1 MFMDSAG
8 IRRVVFAVVVL
19 NLLGL
24 FAGLASAHETGGA
37 GSDEGGVVSATDA
50 NGGVMLDETIRRN
63 TLQLVLAGVA
73 IVTTLTGVAAFLRRK
88 GRNGKARELQPL
100 LSYALFFLIAA
111 TILGVTG
118 YVAGS
123 TVYLNSVSVA
133 KGPVHWHAD
142 FEAWDCGHKL
152 DLISPKGMSNEVGT
166 PVVHSH
172 GDGRIHI
179 EGVIVQH
186 SDASLGR
193 FFTAVG
199 GDLHSGLLRFPTD
212 SGMAVV
218 KDGDACNG
226 GAGTL
231 QVFVY
236 KTVNGLALQ
245 EKVPNYES
253 YVISPHSQ
261 IPPGDCV
268 ILEFDSKVKLRT
280 EHVCESYNVA
290 MKKGAVN
297 GG

>member
-1 MFMDSAG
+1 MFRSGAG
-8 IRRVVFAVVVL
+8 IRRVVFAVIVL
-19 NLLGL
+19 NLLVL
-24 FAGLASAHETGGA
+24 FASVASAQETGKNA
-37 GSDEGGVVSATDA
+37 
-50 NGGVMLDETIRRN
+50 MLDETIRHN
-63 TLQLVLAGVA
+63 TLQLVLAGTALVA
-73 IVTTLTGVAAFLRRK
+73 IFTGVAAFLRRK
-88 GRNGKARELQPL
+88 GRNGKAMELQPL
-100 LSYALFFLIAA
+100 LSYALFFLIAV

-142 FEAWDCGHKL
+142 FEVWDCGHKL
-152 DLISPKGMSNEVGT
+152 DLISPKGISNKVGT

-179 EGVIVQH
+179 EGVIVRQG
-186 SDASLGR
+186 DAGLGK
-193 FFTAVG
+193 FFSSVG
-199 GDLHSGLLRFPTD
+199 GDLQNGMLRFPTD
-212 SGMAVV
+212 SGMVEL

-226 GAGTL
+226 GSGTL

-236 KTVNGLALQ
+236 KTINGIMLQ
-245 EKVPNYES
+245 EKVLNYES

-268 ILEFDSKVKLRT
+268 IVEFDSKIKVKT
-280 EHVCESYNVA
+280 EHVCETYRIA
-290 MKKGAVN
+290 MEKGGVN